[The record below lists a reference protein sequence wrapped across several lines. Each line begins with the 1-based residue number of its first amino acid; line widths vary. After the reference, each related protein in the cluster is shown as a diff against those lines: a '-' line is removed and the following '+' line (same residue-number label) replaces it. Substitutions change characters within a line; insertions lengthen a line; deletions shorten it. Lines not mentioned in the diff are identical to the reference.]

1 MTDAQLIEAFAEAA
15 KKKADNGYTFYQI
28 LNSFTDYVKYNR
40 DVKVEDIT
48 NDDMKRYLDAY
59 MNLS

>member
-1 MTDAQLIEAFAEAA
+1 MTNEQLIAAFAEAA
-15 KKKADNGYTFYQI
+15 KKKVNNGYTFYQI
-28 LNSFTDYVKYNR
+28 LNGFTDYVKYNR